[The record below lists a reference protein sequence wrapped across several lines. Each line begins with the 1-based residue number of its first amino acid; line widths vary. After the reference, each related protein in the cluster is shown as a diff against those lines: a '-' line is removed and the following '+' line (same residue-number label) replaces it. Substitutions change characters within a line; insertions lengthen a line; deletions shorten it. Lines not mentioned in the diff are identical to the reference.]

1 VDRFVLS
8 GANTFANRTNPDAP
22 APELTFETGEMYTID
37 CTMSTGSGVARAS
50 TLDATV
56 YQRDVSRQYALK
68 LRTSRAL
75 LSEVSRRCSVFPFL
89 LRDVVGASAALRAG
103 VQECVRTQLLVPFAV
118 TVDKSAG
125 AVVAQFKATVMCHYE
140 GPIRITRA
148 LPLPAAVRSAT
159 VVPASSEIGQILA
172 LDCRQAALPELARLK
187 APVQAPL
194 NQNQNHQPSAASA
207 MDTAPMR
214 LIDIGANLTDPV
226 FRGTYRGTQAHPDD
240 LALILE
246 RARAA
251 GVAAMVV
258 TGGSLEESRRAIA
271 LCRQHAHLYATVG
284 CHPTRTSEVAAHAG
298 GAPAYFAELHQLI
311 AANRDK
317 VVAVGECGLDYDR
330 LHFSDKPTQLE
341 HFASHF
347 ELARATGLPMFL
359 HDRNTQGDFARL
371 MRENRHMVVGGG
383 VVHSF
388 TGSIDEAQE
397 LLELGLYIG
406 INGCSLKTEDNLAA
420 VRSIPVD
427 RLMIETDCPYCEI

>member
-1 VDRFVLS
+1 MSFV
-8 GANTFANRTNPDAP
+8 
-22 APELTFETGEMYTID
+22 
-37 CTMSTGSGVARAS
+37 
-50 TLDATV
+50 
-56 YQRDVSRQYALK
+56 
-68 LRTSRAL
+68 SRAL
-75 LSEVSRRCSVFPFL
+75 KTP
-89 LRDVVGASAALRAG
+89 LR
-103 VQECVRTQLLVPFAV
+103 
-118 TVDKSAG
+118 
-125 AVVAQFKATVMCHYE
+125 
-140 GPIRITRA
+140 
-148 LPLPAAVRSAT
+148 
-159 VVPASSEIGQILA
+159 
-172 LDCRQAALPELARLK
+172 
-187 APVQAPL
+187 
-194 NQNQNHQPSAASA
+194 
-207 MDTAPMR
+207 APMR

-284 CHPTRTSEVAAHAG
+284 CHPTRTSEVAGHAG

-388 TGSIDEAQE
+388 TGSIDEARE

-427 RLMIETDCPYCEI
+427 RLMIETDCPYCEIRPTHASHRLLATSAWPLPESKRKERWSSECMVKSRNEPCAMRQVLHVLASLHGVDEEAMAARLYDNTVRVFTAIDCKMADP

>member
-1 VDRFVLS
+1 METEINPKYQSAAAIVEQVLKQVLSVAVPGMSVAALCSYADALVVAHTKSVHRKETAIERGASFPATVSVNAVIQNCSPAASEDSLLCEGDVVKVEVGVHIDGYAASAAHTAVATNHPGAEVADRRADAISAAYYGCEVAARMVRPGQSPRSVVKALGLVAAGFGCTVAEDTFTCQVDRFVLS

-50 TLDATV
+50 TLDAAV

-172 LDCRQAALPELARLK
+172 LDCRQAALPELPRLK

-207 MDTAPMR
+207 MDT
-214 LIDIGANLTDPV
+214 
-226 FRGTYRGTQAHPDD
+226 
-240 LALILE
+240 
-246 RARAA
+246 
-251 GVAAMVV
+251 
-258 TGGSLEESRRAIA
+258 
-271 LCRQHAHLYATVG
+271 C
-284 CHPTRTSEVAAHAG
+284 
-298 GAPAYFAELHQLI
+298 
-311 AANRDK
+311 
-317 VVAVGECGLDYDR
+317 
-330 LHFSDKPTQLE
+330 
-341 HFASHF
+341 
-347 ELARATGLPMFL
+347 
-359 HDRNTQGDFARL
+359 
-371 MRENRHMVVGGG
+371 
-383 VVHSF
+383 
-388 TGSIDEAQE
+388 
-397 LLELGLYIG
+397 
-406 INGCSLKTEDNLAA
+406 
-420 VRSIPVD
+420 
-427 RLMIETDCPYCEI
+427 